1 MRRAKAFLIRHCG
14 PAAVLLALCLFAQGL
29 FVQGLFVQAAAAQS
43 LRGALDWL
51 PPGSLNLEELTRRPQ
66 EIQTG
71 GRQQSFFAEYGR
83 LAFRSPDVLG
93 GNARKAGLS
102 CHACHPNG
110 DANRHF
116 FIPGLSDRPGHI
128 DVTHALWSAK
138 GDDGRANPLQI
149 PSLRG
154 VKDKPRLGFDRRL
167 GSLREFTRNVIVL
180 EFDGAEPDPLLLDA
194 LVAYQQTLAGEQA
207 PEQPLHFEDD
217 LGDFVRALGVLRLP
231 LAEEN
236 APLTERIA
244 TMLRS
249 QVGFMH
255 ERFEATAP
263 QQILESW
270 SQDLRGIAALAEA
283 GRWPEARDKL
293 GALQRQA
300 RQPPAALAAAA
311 PHSLYDPEKLRAWL
325 SKPVR

>member
-1 MRRAKAFLIRHCG
+1 MIPSG
-14 PAAVLLALCLFAQGL
+14 PVALLLALCLFAPPAL
-29 FVQGLFVQAAAAQS
+29 AQS

-51 PPGSLNLEELTRRPQ
+51 PPGSLNLPELTQRPQ
-66 EIQTG
+66 EIQAG
-71 GRQQSFFAEYGR
+71 GEQQNFFAEYGR

-93 GNARKAGLS
+93 GNARKAGIS
-102 CHACHPNG
+102 CQACHPNG

-116 FIPGLSDRPGHI
+116 FIPGVSDRPGRI

-138 GDDGRANPLQI
+138 GEDGRANPLEI

-154 VKDKPRLGFDRRL
+154 VKGRHRLGFDRRL

-180 EFDGAEPDPLLLDA
+180 EFDGAEPEPLLLDA
-194 LVAYQQTLAGEQA
+194 LVAYQLTLAPVQA
-207 PEQPLHFEDD
+207 PGQALEQPLRFEDD
-217 LGDFVRALGVLRLP
+217 LRDFARALDVLRLP

-236 APLTERIA
+236 MQLANRVT

-249 QVGFMH
+249 QIGFMH
-255 ERFEATAP
+255 ERFEETVP

-270 SQDLRGIAALAEA
+270 SQELRGIAALADA
-283 GRWPEARDKL
+283 GRWPEARDRL
-293 GALQRQA
+293 GTLRRQA
-300 RQPPAALAAAA
+300 EQPPAALMAAA
-311 PHSLYDPEKLRAWL
+311 PRSLYDPEKLRVWL

>member
-1 MRRAKAFLIRHCG
+1 MRRAEPFLSKYCG
-14 PAAVLLALCLFAQGL
+14 PAALLLALCLFAQ
-29 FVQGLFVQAAAAQS
+29 VAAAQS

-51 PPGSLNLEELTRRPQ
+51 PPGSLNLHELTQRPQ
-66 EIQTG
+66 EIQAG
-71 GRQQSFFAEYGR
+71 GERQSFFAEYGR

-102 CHACHPNG
+102 CQACHPNG

-116 FIPGLSDRPGHI
+116 FIPGLSDRPGRI

-138 GDDGRANPLQI
+138 GDDSRANPLEI

-154 VKDKPRLGFDRRL
+154 VKGRHRLGFDRRL

-180 EFDGAEPDPLLLDA
+180 EFDGAEPEPLLLDA
-194 LVAYQQTLAGEQA
+194 LVAYQQTLAPGQA
-207 PEQPLHFEDD
+207 PEHPLRFEDD
-217 LGDFVRALGVLRLP
+217 LRDFTRALGVLRLP

-236 APLTERIA
+236 AALTNRVT

-255 ERFEATAP
+255 ERFEEAAP
-263 QQILESW
+263 QQILEGW
-270 SQDLRGIAALAEA
+270 SQELRGIAALADA
-283 GRWPEARDKL
+283 GRWPEARDRL
-293 GALQRQA
+293 GALRQQA
-300 RQPPAALAAAA
+300 EQPPAVLMTAA
-311 PHSLYDPEKLRAWL
+311 PRSLYDPERLRIWL
-325 SKPVR
+325 NKPAR